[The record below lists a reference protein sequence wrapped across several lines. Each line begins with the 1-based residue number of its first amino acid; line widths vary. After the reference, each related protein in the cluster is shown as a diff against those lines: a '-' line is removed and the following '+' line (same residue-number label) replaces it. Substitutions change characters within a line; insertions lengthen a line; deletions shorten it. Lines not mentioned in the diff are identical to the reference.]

1 MSHGRTM
8 KNRIKKIH
16 EEALRLTYKNEISI
30 LQIVVAEIYQV
41 RNDLG
46 PEVMKDIFHF
56 VKKPYNFKNIF
67 SFSKNMGINTCK
79 IKHAK
84 SLGNFKEKIRLW
96 KTDKCPCPWYIDNV
110 GFV

>member
-1 MSHGRTM
+1 MSHGRTI

-30 LQIVVAEIYQV
+30 LQIVVAEIYKA

-56 VKKPYNFKNIF
+56 VKKPYNFKNN
-67 SFSKNMGINTCK
+67 STM
-79 IKHAK
+79 
-84 SLGNFKEKIRLW
+84 
-96 KTDKCPCPWYIDNV
+96 
-110 GFV
+110 